1 MVKNLPA
8 NAGDISTLG
17 STSGPI
23 QGIGKIPWRRKW
35 QLTPVFLLGKSH
47 GQRSLAGYS
56 PWGCKRV
63 QYDLAKNNN
72 NDKSSARHII
82 DAQYMFLSK
91 RYIFYTLVTVPP
103 SKAP

>member
-1 MVKNLPA
+1 MQESQATRAQSPRQEDPLKKEIKPTPLFLP
-8 NAGDISTLG
+8 
-17 STSGPI
+17 
-23 QGIGKIPWRRKW
+23 
-35 QLTPVFLLGKSH
+35 GKSH